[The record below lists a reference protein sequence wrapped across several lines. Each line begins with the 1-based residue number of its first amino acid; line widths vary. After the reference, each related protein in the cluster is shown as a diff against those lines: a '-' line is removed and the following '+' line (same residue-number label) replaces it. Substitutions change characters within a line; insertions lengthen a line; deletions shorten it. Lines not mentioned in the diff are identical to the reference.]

1 MGINLKAKAIVIA
14 GIQGTGK
21 TYLVKYLSR
30 FFNAMVYSPYAE
42 EWAIEDVIYVHTSDF
57 IKEFPIWC
65 SKAVSLAKKDKINL
79 FIIDDADLIFRT
91 HFDVCQS
98 FRELHI
104 KRRHLGSGLALAY
117 CTRRPQDIPTKIY
130 GSCEF
135 WALFSNNSPQVI
147 DLLNKLHTG
156 LGDKVSTI
164 DYQSFQFLLKEIGK
178 EPILMK
184 V

>member
-1 MGINLKAKAIVIA
+1 MGINLKAKAIIIA

-30 FFNAMVYSPYAE
+30 FFNAIVYSPYYE
-42 EWAIEDVIYVHTSDF
+42 EWANEDVAFVKTTDF
-57 IKEFPIWC
+57 IKEFPTWC
-65 SKAVSLAKKDKINL
+65 SKFVDLAKRNKINL
-79 FIIDDADLIFRT
+79 VIIDDADLIFRT

-104 KRRHLGSGLALAY
+104 KRRHLGSGVALAY
-117 CTRRPQDIPTKIY
+117 VTRRPQDIPTKIY

-147 DLLNKLHTG
+147 DLLNKLHNN
-156 LGDKVSTI
+156 LGDLVASLN
-164 DYQSFQFLLKEIGK
+164 YESYEFLLKEIGK
-178 EPILMK
+178 EPVKMK